1 MEAVFAIVLLLGAV
15 ITANILY
22 GLYDRIPLAF
32 YQIGIGLVFTLL
44 PLYHNYRLDPSIFLY
59 AIITPLMF
67 NDAQN
72 TSRRSLSRNLSTT
85 LSLAIT
91 LVLVTVLVLGFS
103 IHALWP
109 LFTLPLAFALGAIVS
124 PTDAVAVKSI
134 TANVGL
140 PQRILNTLENESLFN
155 DATGI
160 VALELSLAALRTGHF
175 SVTQGVLEFLY
186 VFFGGLLIGAVLGYL
201 IVSLRILLRRRNI
214 GAVQILLPIQLLAPF
229 IVYFVAESVGTS
241 GILAAVAAGL
251 IHGVEHDHLQLT
263 STKVQFV
270 SQTTWQIISD
280 ILNGFVFVLLGL
292 TLPTVVVTLINQH
305 TVQIFILLGIAVL
318 IYLITSI
325 LRFIWVYFGF
335 IKINLHHYPKQMIS
349 ALIAT
354 GGIHGTVT
362 LSMALSLPFIVAGH
376 SFPMRNELIFV
387 AASVILLSLLVPTF
401 VMPLLLPKPAQIAPQ
416 LDLHL
421 VRNDMLDYAISQL
434 KNGNTTPAQQAVLET
449 LYQQKEDY
457 TRPDREQVRQF
468 FSQAQA
474 AEQTAL
480 TEIKQRGELT
490 PELEAWYQRFLTSS
504 DYMTQISTGRFLLLR
519 LKLIFKFRGRFF
531 HRKYRANTQSPQFKQ
546 QREQF
551 VKKIKQQRQQL
562 ALIEEYG
569 YNAVASFL
577 NQQTTPETYPAVA
590 LVRQSYNVRHRRFS
604 NTEAANQEQMH
615 LFIAAFQSEY
625 DFVEQQLRE
634 EKITTII
641 ASQLREQISYDEIVY
656 MQNSRTDE

>member
-1 MEAVFAIVLLLGAV
+1 
-15 ITANILY
+15 
-22 GLYDRIPLAF
+22 
-32 YQIGIGLVFTLL
+32 
-44 PLYHNYRLDPSIFLY
+44 
-59 AIITPLMF
+59 MF

>member
-15 ITANILY
+15 IAANILY

-32 YQIGIGLVFTLL
+32 YQIGMGLLFTLL

-72 TSRRSLSRNLSTT
+72 TSRRSLTRNFRTT

-134 TANVGL
+134 TANIGL
-140 PQRILNTLENESLFN
+140 PQRVLNTLENESLFN

-175 SVTQGVLEFLY
+175 SVSQGILEFLY
-186 VFFGGLLIGAVLGYL
+186 AFFGGLMIGAVLGYL

-214 GAVQILLPIQLLAPF
+214 GAVQILLPIQILTPF
-229 IVYFVAESVGTS
+229 IVYFVAEHFGTS

-251 IHGVEHDHLQLT
+251 IHGIEQDHLQLT

-292 TLPTVVVTLINQH
+292 TLPTVVVTLSTQH
-305 TVQIFILLGIAVL
+305 TVQFFTLLGLAVL
-318 IYLITSI
+318 IYLVASG
-325 LRFIWVYFGF
+325 LRFLWVYFGF
-335 IKINLHHYPKQMIS
+335 IKINLRHYPKQMIS

-362 LSMALSLPFIVAGH
+362 LSMALSLPFVVAGH
-376 SFPMRNELIFV
+376 NFPMRNEIIFV
-387 AASVILLSLLVPTF
+387 AASVILISLLVPTV
-401 VMPLLLPKPAQIAPQ
+401 VMPLLLPKPTQ
-416 LDLHL
+416 LVPVVDLHL
-421 VRNDMLDYAISQL
+421 VRNDMLDYAIGQL
-434 KNGNTTPAQQAVLET
+434 KNDDATLAQQTVLEA
-449 LYQQKEDY
+449 LYQQKQDY
-457 TRPDREQVRQF
+457 TRPDHEQLRAV

-474 AEQTAL
+474 AEQAAL
-480 TEIKQRGELT
+480 AELKQRDELT
-490 PELEAWYQRFLTSS
+490 PELEAWYQRFLTTS
-504 DYMTQISTGRFLLLR
+504 DYMTRISTGRFLLLR

-531 HRKYRANTQSPQFKQ
+531 SRKRRYKAQYAQAQPD
-546 QREQF
+546 REQF
-551 VKKIKQQRQQL
+551 IKKIKQQRQQL
-562 ALIEEYG
+562 AVIEESG
-569 YNAVASFL
+569 YNAVTAFL
-577 NQQTTPETYPAVA
+577 NHQTTPENYAAIAIVQ
-590 LVRQSYNVRHRRFS
+590 QSYNVRHRRFS
-604 NTEAANQEQMH
+604 NTETANQEQMH
-615 LFIAAFQSEY
+615 LFIAAFQFEY
-625 DFVEQQLRE
+625 DYVENQLRE
-634 EKITTII
+634 QKINTTT

-656 MQNSRTDE
+656 MQNSQADE